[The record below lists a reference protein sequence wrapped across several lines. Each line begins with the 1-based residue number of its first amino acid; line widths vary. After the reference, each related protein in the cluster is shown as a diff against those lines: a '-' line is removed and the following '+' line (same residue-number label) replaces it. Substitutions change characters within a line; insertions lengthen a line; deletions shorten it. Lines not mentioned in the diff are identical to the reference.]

1 MPKKKSL
8 FSRVEQNMKFHFFL
22 TRKLYACLIQFFVF
36 SRYLDSI
43 WKIFYY
49 YLDTYLVTTIFSLSS
64 YWLSINLSIYF
75 FIQTAKLPS
84 IFMSKHPPLLIYS
97 LKKVIEEKEVWRQK
111 FLQHSF
117 TTHSATYIHSY
128 IYTLYSTYK
137 VFDKKHL

>member
-1 MPKKKSL
+1 
-8 FSRVEQNMKFHFFL
+8 MKFHFFSDKKTICMFDPIL
-22 TRKLYACLIQFFVF
+22 CFQQVLRLNLKDILQL
-36 SRYLDSI
+36 L
-43 WKIFYY
+43 
-49 YLDTYLVTTIFSLSS
+49 TYLVTTIFSLSS
-64 YWLSINLSIYF
+64 YWLSNNLSIYF

-117 TTHSATYIHSY
+117 TTHSATYIP